1 MVATNKLKEYA
12 IKIFNGDS
20 DYSLQKAYRLFRKYF
35 SKIAFYYTEL
45 VSQKQEELTRRM
57 IQQLGV
63 VKAIEMRKIAATAN
77 REIKKYRNEILQ
89 ELEAT
94 DIYEQIFD
102 SEYDIYLYGEVLKK
116 RNIKTLKEL
125 RNIVILNREALK
137 AVEKTA
143 QKYRYNDIFTEA
155 ATYLIKNEDIYWQ
168 IAYALK
174 DSREKIESYYQFF
187 LYKTEI

>member
-1 MVATNKLKEYA
+1 MVANDKLKEYA

-35 SKIAFYYTEL
+35 TKIAFYYTEL
-45 VSQKQEELTRRM
+45 VTQKQEELTRRM

-63 VKAIEMRKIAATAN
+63 IKAVEMRKIAAAAH
-77 REIKKYRNEILQ
+77 REVKKYRTQILQ

-94 DIYEQIFD
+94 DIYRQSFD
-102 SEYDIYLYGEVLKK
+102 NEYDIYLYGEALKK
-116 RNIKTLKEL
+116 RNIKTLKDL
-125 RNIVILNREALK
+125 RNLVILNREALK

-143 QKYRYNDIFTEA
+143 QKYRYNEIFTEA
-155 ATYLIKNEDIYWQ
+155 AKYLIKNEDIYWQ
-168 IAYALK
+168 IAYAFK
-174 DSREKIESYYQFF
+174 DSREKIESYYQYF